1 MIFIMVEG
9 EFKMTRKNQ
18 FWKGMLI
25 GAIAGGAISLL
36 DKQTRE
42 AMKENV
48 QKTSSKVAY
57 IVRNPGEISEKV
69 KGTAAKIKTTFDQV
83 SEDISYI
90 TDKVEELKELTPQVT
105 DILKETKDSF
115 TENENTNLIEE
126 VLGEEEKII

>member
-1 MIFIMVEG
+1 
-9 EFKMTRKNQ
+9 MTRKNQ

-48 QKTSSKVAY
+48 QKTSSKAAY
-57 IVRNPGEISEKV
+57 IVRNPREISEKV
-69 KGTAAKIKTTFDQV
+69 KGTAAKIKSTYEQV
-83 SEDISYI
+83 SEDISFI

>member
-1 MIFIMVEG
+1 
-9 EFKMTRKNQ
+9 MTRKNQ

-69 KGTAAKIKTTFDQV
+69 KGTAAKIKTTFEQV